1 MASLGGRSLGEQ
13 SGCKHRG
20 GRSTVDALCTHCQI
34 HSQTRG
40 RLCHFPE
47 PDLGKALPIPM
58 SLRYGYG
65 HVHVNYYT
73 FTQDFI
79 CFPQLTGLFFT

>member
-1 MASLGGRSLGEQ
+1 MPSFGGRSVGSSLAVNIQEE
-13 SGCKHRG
+13 
-20 GRSTVDALCTHCQI
+20 DALCTHCHI

-47 PDLGKALPIPM
+47 PDLGKALPVPT
-58 SLRYGYG
+58 SLRHGYG
-65 HVHVNYYT
+65 HAHVNCYT